1 MDLRFSCPNCSQPL
15 TVDETAGGQFI
26 VCPACASEVQVPSKG
41 TRTVPK
47 DSSGAT
53 PPPFSGAS
61 GPPPFEGTSPKSER
75 APEENIDPI
84 PELHPAME
92 DPDYAPQVEDS
103 PHGFSAGFLSGML
116 DRRLMVL
123 KTKNIGAAYDATA
136 KKLKM
141 LGDMALLAIVAGWL
155 GMNVYN
161 NYSSAGTE
169 EKTGD
174 PKKEAEAK
182 VEEDPKAKEKA
193 AAADIFAKVI
203 EPALKTTCY
212 DCHGADSQKSKL
224 NLSIRDKAGEV
235 DGILAMIDIGKPPA
249 ESNLL
254 KRISAKDDEV
264 MPPAAWD
271 DKAKK
276 LDETK
281 VLKKEVVDALN
292 KWIIAGAPGPAL
304 AMAGDTDAQ
313 KKPTISTKTLIAIGK
328 ALLTGLL
335 AVFLVFIIHY
345 LTGRFFDAND
355 SVIAASTPSR
365 ISSATVPNAL
375 AVLFWICSVGILIAA
390 FIKSGTMALEDIK
403 ANWLAALINL
413 LLGGLLFAFSLALA
427 RLFVADDFLNIKASG
442 DANAGDE
449 ALGVF
454 SMFIKVGLKMAPVYY
469 GLSLAL
475 GCLFYLLDTF
485 WPSKELAMNALL
497 FGGYIETIV
506 HGPGISL
513 KNVGID
519 LTIPNI
525 VVLPIKA
532 YFYFLAAFLVVEVAR
547 AVLNISRRLGAK

>member
-375 AVLFWICSVGILIAA
+375 AVLFWICSV
-390 FIKSGTMALEDIK
+390 
-403 ANWLAALINL
+403 
-413 LLGGLLFAFSLALA
+413 
-427 RLFVADDFLNIKASG
+427 
-442 DANAGDE
+442 
-449 ALGVF
+449 
-454 SMFIKVGLKMAPVYY
+454 
-469 GLSLAL
+469 
-475 GCLFYLLDTF
+475 
-485 WPSKELAMNALL
+485 
-497 FGGYIETIV
+497 
-506 HGPGISL
+506 
-513 KNVGID
+513 
-519 LTIPNI
+519 
-525 VVLPIKA
+525 
-532 YFYFLAAFLVVEVAR
+532 
-547 AVLNISRRLGAK
+547 